1 MITVVDIPE
10 PPHLWANWPPL
21 TIAIAATAKAAS
33 IATTAKTVPQMG
45 IFLRSGIA
53 IIAAKQ
59 VAIAFQSHFCR
70 FWRSIL
76 RNVASSTAL
85 WVHLPIPRKFASFTL
100 SKSLEPCPWP
110 IATVSPTI
118 RIPPETLVLA
128 KNAREPSLAERLR
141 LRAASAERF

>member
-1 MITVVDIPE
+1 MPE

-21 TIAIAATAKAAS
+21 TIAVAATAKAAS

-85 WVHLPIPRKFASFTL
+85 WVHLPMPRKFASFTL
-100 SKSLEPCPWP
+100 SRALPLADSHGVAHNAHTARNLGACQER
-110 IATVSPTI
+110 AGAFVGGAVFVAG
-118 RIPPETLVLA
+118 RISRTLLN
-128 KNAREPSLAERLR
+128 KD
-141 LRAASAERF
+141 